1 MTLKE
6 MREMD
11 MKKLQSEL
19 SALQGKARD
28 MRFGLANR
36 QVKNIREIR
45 SLKKQIAQIMTVAS
59 GRSHEK
65 QAK

>member
-6 MREMD
+6 MKEMD
-11 MKKLQSEL
+11 MAKLQTEL
-19 SALQGKARD
+19 SVLQGKVRD

-45 SLKKQIAQIMTVAS
+45 SLKKQIAQVLTVAS
-59 GRSHEK
+59 SRVGEK

>member
-11 MKKLQSEL
+11 MSTLQAEL
-19 SALQGKARD
+19 SMLQGKVRD

-45 SLKKQIAQIMTVAS
+45 SLKKHIAQIMTVAS
-59 GRSHEK
+59 GRIPEK